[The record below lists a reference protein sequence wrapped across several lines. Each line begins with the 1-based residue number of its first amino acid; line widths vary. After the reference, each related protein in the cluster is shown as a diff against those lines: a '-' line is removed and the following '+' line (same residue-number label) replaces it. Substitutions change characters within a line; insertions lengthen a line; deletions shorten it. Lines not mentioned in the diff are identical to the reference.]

1 MGSCDPWG
9 ALIPQKLAVT
19 FYWFLTLNKN
29 QYLLTEGADMTTT
42 EKLLKIADQIA
53 DLTPNER
60 TRLGRIL
67 VHEYSLE
74 TCELQDGIEDG
85 FITLEKE
92 LELS

>member
-1 MGSCDPWG
+1 M
-9 ALIPQKLAVT
+9 
-19 FYWFLTLNKN
+19 
-29 QYLLTEGADMTTT
+29 MTT
-42 EKLLKIADQIA
+42 EKLLEIADQIS
-53 DLTPNER
+53 DLTPSER

>member
-1 MGSCDPWG
+1 
-9 ALIPQKLAVT
+9 
-19 FYWFLTLNKN
+19 
-29 QYLLTEGADMTTT
+29 MTTT

-53 DLTPNER
+53 DLKPGER

-74 TCELQDGIEDG
+74 TCELKDGIEDG

-92 LELS
+92 LDLA